1 MENPATTELPNTLTV
16 SQEEMEKRWLAQ
28 EEKFKQNEDR
38 IRVMREF
45 VSKHRDKILP
55 YDFSCMTNNTLV
67 VCFDCTYN
75 EVNKLKAK
83 EIARGFGKEG
93 WRREKDR
100 FTCGRINWRKTFEDV
115 EIHIDGAEFVDLKPR
130 EEVKL

>member
-1 MENPATTELPNTLTV
+1 METPATLPPTLAPTKEDMDRRLAV
-16 SQEEMEKRWLAQ
+16 QEEA
-28 EEKFKQNEDR
+28 FKQNEDR

-45 VSKHRDKILP
+45 LNKHADKILP
-55 YDFSCMTNNTLV
+55 YDFNCMTNNTLIV
-67 VCFDCTYN
+67 SFDCTYN
-75 EVNKLKAK
+75 ETNKLKVK
-83 EIARGFGKEG
+83 EIARGFGKDG

-100 FTCGRINWRKTFEDV
+100 FTCGRINWRKTFEGI